1 MRSLSRMLFRL
12 FTLLVAIIVLVVFL
26 RTEGFTDDPCAGLT
40 DSSLASS
47 VSPAC
52 LKKMWKE
59 KGCSTEGTIY
69 DSTNG
74 GGWWSKS
81 PQGGKTVYCDEGAN
95 KWPNCGAGNY
105 GTTKSDMDA
114 WSTLMSDQHVKGC
127 LGPRCRAL
135 ETPLDADGG
144 GNAIYLDRQ
153 YLRCHADESLTRF
166 RLIRGG
172 PGNTQYQYKY
182 VCCKNPGP
190 AGAPGAMGAQ
200 GPHGPPGPAG
210 AAGSMGPPGS
220 KGDAGSIGPIGP
232 MGLQGPEGEMGPM
245 GPQGESE
252 PESYQLSSFIKAN
265 FLSEVQDMIRDE
277 LQK

>member
-1 MRSLSRMLFRL
+1 MK
-12 FTLLVAIIVLVVFL
+12 A
-26 RTEGFTDDPCAGLT
+26 EPGFTDDPCADLT

-74 GGWWSKS
+74 DGWWSKS
-81 PQGGKTVYCDEGAN
+81 PQGTKTVGCDEGAN

-105 GTTKSDMDA
+105 GRVKADMEA
-114 WSTLMSDQHVKGC
+114 WATIMDDPHVKGC

-135 ETPLDADGG
+135 TTPLDADGG
-144 GNAIYLDRQ
+144 GNAVYLDRQ

-166 RLIRGG
+166 HLVRGDS
-172 PGNTQYQYKY
+172 TQYQYQY

-190 AGAPGAMGAQ
+190 AGAPGAMGSQ
-200 GPHGPPGPAG
+200 GPHGPAGPAG
-210 AAGSMGPPGS
+210 AAGAMGPPGS
-220 KGDAGSIGPIGP
+220 KGDAGPP
-232 MGLQGPEGEMGPM
+232 GEMGPAGPR
-245 GPQGESE
+245 GPQGDSQ
-252 PESYQLSSFIKAN
+252 PSAYQSSSIDKAD
-265 FLSEVQDMIRDE
+265 FLSAAQEMIRDE